1 MRKTTLLFCLLWA
14 IGLSAQTT
22 VRDLLKSMPD
32 SIIPYLTE
40 NNRLDM
46 VDFIESNMDAVVT
59 NALGGKSQML
69 KLTDQYVSIQLS
81 ESSSIAMRLLDVP
94 TPVDSL
100 PQILCLVH
108 TYDSGIR
115 ESTVTFYSLAWLSR
129 SQAAAT
135 RLLLMMSM
143 FSATL
148 GDEEPSITLR
158 QESRLDAMGEEE
170 KEEKKDIKEIL
181 TILKWDGCFVK
192 EN

>member
-69 KLTDQYVSIQLS
+69 KLTDQYASIQLS

-115 ESTVTFYSLAWLSR
+115 ESTVTFYSLAWRPLSTTDYF
-129 SQAAAT
+129 SQPDY
-135 RLLLMMSM
+135 M